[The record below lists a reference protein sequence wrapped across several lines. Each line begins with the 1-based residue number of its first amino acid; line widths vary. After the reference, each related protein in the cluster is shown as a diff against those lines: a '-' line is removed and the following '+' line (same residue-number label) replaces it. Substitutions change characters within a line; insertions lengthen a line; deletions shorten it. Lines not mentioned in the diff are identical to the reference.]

1 MVLRTGDR
9 CYYWCD
15 GPANGPKLRWRGP
28 AIVVMKETSA
38 AGPHGDI
45 YWLAHGTTLLRAT
58 PEHVRHA
65 THPESDESRFMDSL
79 DRAQAA
85 VLGIR
90 NRGVTHY
97 VDLPKS
103 NKRKREEVAT
113 EDEAEELNNELADF
127 PTEPQ
132 EDRRQARN
140 DGRTWTRIHNIPRQQ
155 LFTPDALFDEVP
167 IHLFKVERI
176 TTVRRG
182 GPEPETLIICDEWRG
197 PDAERVLHYKW
208 TGITTFIVDPGL
220 LTRDSDGELRDL
232 FRDDGP
238 TSWRIYWWW
247 TWTR

>member
-1 MVLRTGDR
+1 VCNTSILGGGRNYYDR
-9 CYYWCD
+9 W
-15 GPANGPKLRWRGP
+15 
-28 AIVVMKETSA
+28 
-38 AGPHGDI
+38 
-45 YWLAHGTTLLRAT
+45 
-58 PEHVRHA
+58 
-65 THPESDESRFMDSL
+65 
-79 DRAQAA
+79 QA
-85 VLGIR
+85 
-90 NRGVTHY
+90 
-97 VDLPKS
+97 S
-103 NKRKREEVAT
+103 
-113 EDEAEELNNELADF
+113 
-127 PTEPQ
+127 
-132 EDRRQARN
+132 N

-182 GPEPETLIICDEWRG
+182 GPEPETLIIRDEWRG

-220 LTRDSDGELRDL
+220 LTSDSDGELRDL

>member
-9 CYYWCD
+9 C
-15 GPANGPKLRWRGP
+15 
-28 AIVVMKETSA
+28 IVVMKETSA

-79 DRAQAA
+79 DRAQLA

-132 EDRRQARN
+132 EDRWQASPSGEGLRC
-140 DGRTWTRIHNIPRQQ
+140 GCLTY
-155 LFTPDALFDEVP
+155 A
-167 IHLFKVERI
+167 
-176 TTVRRG
+176 G
-182 GPEPETLIICDEWRG
+182 
-197 PDAERVLHYKW
+197 A
-208 TGITTFIVDPGL
+208 GI
-220 LTRDSDGELRDL
+220 DL
-232 FRDDGP
+232 VQVSP
-238 TSWRIYWWW
+238 AA
-247 TWTR
+247 

>member
-113 EDEAEELNNELADF
+113 EI
-127 PTEPQ
+127 
-132 EDRRQARN
+132 
-140 DGRTWTRIHNIPRQQ
+140 GRASCR
-155 LFTPDALFDEVP
+155 
-167 IHLFKVERI
+167 
-176 TTVRRG
+176 
-182 GPEPETLIICDEWRG
+182 
-197 PDAERVLHYKW
+197 ERV
-208 TGITTFIVDPGL
+208 
-220 LTRDSDGELRDL
+220 
-232 FRDDGP
+232 
-238 TSWRIYWWW
+238 
-247 TWTR
+247 